1 MQRWSTCGVPGAG
14 SLQHQLFNQGI
25 RKGVFILRFI
35 IVTGTPSS
43 GKTSVMLHAIRHVLK
58 KDIAVAACKIDCLET
73 SDDERY
79 RRLGIPV
86 AVGLSDYICP
96 DHFYVANLEEIEHW
110 AEKDQKADLVVIET
124 AGLCH
129 RCAPAVKECLSVCVI
144 DNLSG
149 IDTPKKVGP
158 MLTTADIIVIT
169 KGDIVSQ
176 AEREVFRHKVETLNP
191 GARLLHINGLTGQGS
206 FRLYQEIMKS
216 PAMDTITEKELRY
229 PMPAAICSY
238 CAGETIIGRNYQMG
252 NVKKVDFGRKY

>member
-1 MQRWSTCGVPGAG
+1 M
-14 SLQHQLFNQGI
+14 
-25 RKGVFILRFI
+25 LRFV

-43 GKTSVMLHAIRHVLK
+43 GKTSVMLHTIRQLLRKNVV
-58 KDIAVAACKIDCLET
+58 VAACKIDCLET

-110 AEKDQKADLVVIET
+110 ARDEEKAEIVVIET

-129 RCAPAVKECLSVCVI
+129 RCAPAVNGCLSVCVV

-158 MLTTADIIVIT
+158 MLSTADIVVIT

-191 GARLLHINGLTGQGS
+191 RARLIPINGLTGQGS
-206 FRLYQEIMKS
+206 LRLYQEIIRY
-216 PAMDTITEKELRY
+216 PAMETISEKELRY

-238 CAGETIIGRNYQMG
+238 CAGETIIGKNYQMG